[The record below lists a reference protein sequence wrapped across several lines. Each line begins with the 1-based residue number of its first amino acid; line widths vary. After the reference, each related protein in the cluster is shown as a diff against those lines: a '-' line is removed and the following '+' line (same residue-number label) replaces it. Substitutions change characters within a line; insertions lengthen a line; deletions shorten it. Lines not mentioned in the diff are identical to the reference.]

1 MPEQLKVHPG
11 ERVDLV
17 DYVHGAN
24 EYTQESHKFLMEREW
39 LDRRSRILDGFRV
52 KVEDQTT
59 NPGMITVYN
68 GNAVDRD
75 GQIINN
81 EETINDSRSITL
93 LGASVNF
100 YVEIEFILN
109 ESDTDARFFWDPT
122 IPNTPPEPDGAEFGL
137 NAATR
142 LTPDWRLVSP
152 VSTTS
157 FEQTSNANSIRVPVG
172 VFRTDGSN
180 RIVTGGT
187 NPGLTLVRAA
197 SVLEVDSLVG
207 AATIR
212 VVDARVFPATT
223 PFNIT
228 LDFGGTTPE
237 NRTVSGIDRENGI
250 LSLSVAAGSAHSAG
264 AIVRVTSGNA
274 DLVRENIDPSNPTFD
289 PLLATPGHPDPSQR
303 LWQANEVRGSGLLV
317 SKETFGVRDD
327 LNIRSLKDQIDYL
340 AAQLRELKFGAPRP
354 ETVSTAPP
362 ATFATRPRYFDRAG
376 SVTGARSN
384 TVSIGNGTTT
394 FGDFNGT
401 DGSALLTSAIA
412 ALPSSGGTIFVKAG
426 TYTFASTVSCGK
438 AVVIIGE
445 HYGSTIFDHTFAGG
459 AAISATANMRF
470 QNITIQR
477 SGGATQTIDAAGAI
491 NFNFDY
497 CVFEGQIRLVAVNAG
512 IQATNTTFSGSS
524 VIVLGTTVGSTL
536 TNSTFHNCTFS
547 VPVVFNVAISNVRVH
562 RCNITATVIYAGLV
576 LTGAINIDGLEI
588 CDNTILC
595 VSAFTATNTL
605 TGDITGLLFQN
616 NRITIS
622 GMAIDGAAF
631 FLANTGTMD
640 RVRLIN
646 NYVNVSSETTTEAN
660 PGFFLFIEHN
670 STVTNLLV
678 ENNHVDT
685 PTGSWIVGVSLDTD
699 ELVGACVIKDN
710 YFFRCMEM
718 LRIGGTVGTIDT
730 GRLVVS
736 GNYHDNAQEHPS
748 VYGIRFPNN
757 GRLDQL
763 DILNNLFF
771 DYSLSGPA
779 AGPKIAIDLTTTS
792 TSIPGMSVEV
802 RGNEIFDLDCRGVL
816 SADVAVGI
824 LYDAAAG
831 TTQDQQFNI
840 SDNRIYRVSG
850 SNGSYGIYMTNTL
863 GGNGARVSRNRINRI
878 GEDDTTANAFGIYL
892 ARFTGGSLSP
902 SVMVSENIIYRIESS
917 SAANPASG
925 IETFNCPNALIQ
937 NNYIGAVRSN
947 TGSDVSLAG
956 CGIRVQGSDNDGLT
970 IQGNRINQGLAAV
983 ASEAQ
988 CGIVIIN
995 DSILNGFIVQG
1006 NHIYS
1011 STTSTTQLCTVSGGG
1026 AEGYQSGNIA
1036 DNVII
1041 MRTTASG
1048 VSGIHISV
1056 GGNSYGVKI
1065 AGNIVEETTYDAD
1078 CATRRGILLE
1088 GNDVG
1093 AEPYTFV
1100 ITGNMVI
1107 GPKSGALITSAN
1119 RIGIWLRGALSNTL
1133 VTSNMVDWNM
1143 AGVLEGIG
1151 IKYIDDIGSGGPWH
1165 GHLCSGNYVRGDNS
1179 LAAGGE
1185 VDIDTATYQNG
1196 FLDSNQLGTNA
1207 GANGNI
1213 VPAVAAGNWTY
1224 GTNKLN

>member
-24 EYTQESHKFLMEREW
+24 EYTQEAQKFLMEREW

-52 KVEDQTT
+52 RIEDQTA
-59 NPGMITVYN
+59 NPGMITVFN

-81 EETINDSRSITL
+81 EDTINDSRSITL
-93 LGASVNF
+93 LGANLNF

-122 IPNTPPEPDGAEFGL
+122 IPNTPPEPDGAEFSL

-172 VFRTDGSN
+172 VFRTDGAN
-180 RIVTGGT
+180 RIVAGGS

-197 SVLEVDSLVG
+197 SVLETDIVVG

-228 LDFGGTTPE
+228 LDFGGTNPE
-237 NRTVSGIDRENGI
+237 ARTVSGIDRENGI
-250 LSLSVAAGSAHSAG
+250 LSLSVATGFVHSAG

-317 SKETFGVRDD
+317 SKETFGARDD

-340 AAQLRELKFGAPRP
+340 SAQIRELKFGAPRP

-362 ATFATRPRYFDRAG
+362 ATFATRPRWFDRAG

-401 DGSALLTSAIA
+401 DGSALLTAAIA
-412 ALPSSGGTIFVKAG
+412 ALPAGGGTIYVKSG

-438 AVVIIGE
+438 SVVIIGD
-445 HYGSTIFDHTFAGG
+445 HYNSTTFNHTFAGG
-459 AAISATANMRF
+459 PAISATANMRF
-470 QNITIQR
+470 INLTIQR
-477 SGGATQTIDAAGAI
+477 SGGASQTIDAAGAI

-497 CVFEGQIRLVAVNAG
+497 CVISGQIRLVNVNAG
-512 IQATNTTFSGSS
+512 VQATNTTFQELTGAG
-524 VIVLGTTVGSTL
+524 VFFGTTVTATL
-536 TNSTFHNCTFS
+536 TTSAFHNCNFIA
-547 VPVVFNVAISNVRVH
+547 VVVFACAINSVRVH
-562 RCNITATVIYAGLV
+562 RSNFTATVILNSLV
-576 LTGAINIDGLEI
+576 GACNVSTLEVS
-588 CDNTILC
+588 DSTIAC
-595 VSAFTATNTL
+595 VSAVNMLNTCS
-605 TGDITGLLFQN
+605 GSVTGLAFMN
-616 NRITIS
+616 NRMTVS
-622 GMAIDGAAF
+622 GIGPGESPF
-631 FLANTGTMD
+631 WLANTGTID
-640 RVRLIN
+640 RVHLLHNYLI
-646 NYVNVSSETTTEAN
+646 VTTETTTLAD
-660 PGFFLFIEHN
+660 PGFILYIESN
-670 STVTNLLV
+670 SSSANLLV
-678 ENNHVDT
+678 ENNHFDV
-685 PTGSWIVGVSLDTD
+685 PTTSFFVGVNLDQDT
-699 ELVGACVIKDN
+699 LVGRCSISDN
-710 YFFRCMEM
+710 YFYRFMEM

-730 GRLVVS
+730 GKLTVS
-736 GNYHDNAQEHPS
+736 GNYHDNASEHAT
-748 VYGIRFPNN
+748 VTGISFPNN

-763 DILNNLFF
+763 DILNNVFF
-771 DYSLSGPA
+771 DYSNTGV
-779 AGPKIAIDLTTTS
+779 GDRIAINLSTTS
-792 TSIPGMSVEV
+792 TSIPGMNVEV
-802 RGNEIFDLDCRGVL
+802 RGNQIFDLDCRGAV
-816 SADVAVGI
+816 STFAYGVYFDVVAGATADH
-824 LYDAAAG
+824 
-831 TTQDQQFNI
+831 QFNI
-840 SDNRIYRVSG
+840 CDNRIYRVTG
-850 SNGSYGIYMTNTL
+850 ENGSAGVYMHPSL
-863 GGNGARVSRNRINRI
+863 GGNNVRVCRNRINQI
-878 GEDDTTANAFGIYL
+878 GENGTTANAYGIFL
-892 ARFTGGSLSP
+892 AGFQAGGLAP
-902 SVMVSENIIYRIESS
+902 TVMVSENIIYRIESS
-917 SAANPASG
+917 TAIDPASG
-925 IETFNCPNALIQ
+925 IELFNCENAIIQ
-937 NNYIGAVRSN
+937 GNYIGAVRSN
-947 TGSDVSLAG
+947 AGANVLLAG
-956 CGIRVQGSDNDGLT
+956 CGIRVQGSINDGLN
-970 IQGNRINQGLAAV
+970 ILHNRINQGLAAV

-988 CGIVIIN
+988 CGIVIN
-995 DSILNGFIVQG
+995 NESVLTGFNIQG

-1011 STTSTTQLCTVSGGG
+1011 STTSTHQITTVAGGG
-1026 AEGYQSGNIA
+1026 AEGYRSGNIA
-1036 DNVII
+1036 DNIVI
-1041 MRTTASG
+1041 MRSTASG
-1048 VSGIHISV
+1048 VSGIHISI
-1056 GGNSYGVKI
+1056 GGNSHGVKI

-1078 CATRRGILLE
+1078 CATHRGIVLE

-1093 AEPYTFV
+1093 AEPYTFS
-1100 ITGNMVI
+1100 ITGNMLI
-1107 GPKSGALITSAN
+1107 GPKSGALISSAN
-1119 RIGIWLRGALSNTL
+1119 RIGIWLRGSLSNTL

-1151 IKYIDDIGSGGPWH
+1151 IKYIDDFASGGPWH

-1213 VPAVAAGNWTY
+1213 VPAGAAGNWTY
-1224 GTNKLN
+1224 GTNKLA